1 MKKDEKM
8 INPLNI
14 TLIQAEIL
22 WEQIDKNL
30 ERLSTIIRHVN
41 QETDIIILP
50 EMFTTGFS
58 MNPQSCYDTMDGK
71 AIKWMEEVSKDCSS
85 AVCGSFIVKE
95 KDRFYNRLVFMQEDG
110 HYVGYDKRHLF
121 SLTGEDKSFTA
132 GQKKVIIDYKG
143 WKIMP
148 LICYDLRFPVWS
160 RNRNEYDL
168 LIYIANWPESRN
180 QAWRS
185 LLVAR
190 AIENQSYSVGV
201 NRVGQDHN
209 KTSYSGDSMVVD
221 PTGTIIC
228 QMFPYKESYK
238 RVTLS
243 YEKIVEYR
251 KKFPFLSDADNFT
264 IQA

>member
-1 MKKDEKM
+1 MA
-8 INPLNI
+8 NPLNI
-14 TLIQAEIL
+14 TLIQTEIL
-22 WEQIDKNL
+22 WEQINKNL
-30 ERLSTIIRHVN
+30 ERIATIIQNMN

-58 MNPQSCYDTMDGK
+58 MNPQSCYDTMNGK
-71 AIKWMEEVSKDCSS
+71 TIKWMKELSRDCSS
-85 AVCGSFIVKE
+85 AICGSFIVKE
-95 KDRFYNRLVFMQEDG
+95 NDRYYNRLVFMQEDG
-110 HYVGYDKRHLF
+110 NSISYDKRHLF
-121 SLTGEDKSFTA
+121 SITGEDKYFSA
-132 GQKKVIIDYKG
+132 GQKRVVIDHKG

-168 LIYIANWPESRN
+168 MIYIANWPDSRS

-190 AIENQSYSVGV
+190 AIENQSYSIGV
-201 NRVGQDHN
+201 NRVGNDYN

-221 PTGTIIC
+221 PTGTIIS

-243 YEKIVEYR
+243 YEKIIEYK
-251 KKFPFLSDADNFT
+251 KKFPFLNDADKFS
-264 IQA
+264 ILR